1 MNMEK
6 LSTSIYLTLNQI
18 YQKKNS
24 DYGDSFGKSF
34 RKRGIAAAMVRMEDK
49 WNRLDNLT
57 LHPENIQV
65 NDESIED
72 TLIDLANYC
81 LMTYMELNPIEEALC
96 STKTKADADC
106 AITYV
111 YPGNTDVSKSNWTNK
126 NQTIISAVN
135 QQIIDY
141 ATSSHCD
148 SEYE

>member
-1 MNMEK
+1 MNKIQRHKELCNK
-6 LSTSIYLTLNQI
+6 LNQI

-65 NDESIED
+65 NDESIGD

-81 LMTYMELNPIEEALC
+81 LMTYMELNPIEEDMCVA
-96 STKTKADADC
+96 KADAD
-106 AITYV
+106 AITYS
-111 YPGNTDVSKSNWTNK
+111 YPESIYPSTKSNWVNK
-126 NQTIISAVN
+126 NETVITAVN
-135 QQIIDY
+135 QSMIDY
-141 ATSSHCD
+141 ATASHCHE
-148 SEYE
+148 EYE